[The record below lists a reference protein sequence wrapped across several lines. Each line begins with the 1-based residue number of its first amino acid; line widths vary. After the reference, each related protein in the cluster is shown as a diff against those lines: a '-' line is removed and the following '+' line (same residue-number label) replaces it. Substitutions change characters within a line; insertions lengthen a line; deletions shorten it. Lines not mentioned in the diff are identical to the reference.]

1 MLEILP
7 CIEDKKC
14 MQPIIC
20 GMVVSKLLQN
30 LICALRSMLKF
41 DKKAVVSFLELID
54 LEESGWLLHTLSLS
68 LGSIAGFMD
77 HQITYIEQQAE

>member
-1 MLEILP
+1 
-7 CIEDKKC
+7 

-20 GMVVSKLLQN
+20 GIMVVSELLQN
-30 LICALRSMLKF
+30 QICALRGMQRLGR
-41 DKKAVVSFLELID
+41 KAVVSFLELID
-54 LEESGWLLHTLSLS
+54 LEESGWLHTLSLS